1 MKDRCGRIA
10 QSLIAWFEKN
20 KRDLPFRRTKDP
32 YQIWISEI
40 MAQQTR
46 IAALIPYFERF
57 TKQFP
62 TVEALAAAE
71 EEEVLKAW
79 QGLGYY
85 ARARNLHKAAQK
97 MVAECGGKVP
107 ENPEQLRKMPGI
119 GAYTAGAVL
128 SIAYGQKEPAVDGNA
143 TRVFARIEEIYEDV
157 LKPQTIRQITD
168 IIRDMMPDGQAGA
181 LTEAIMEL
189 GALVCLPQT
198 PQCQVCPVR
207 CECKAYQHGKT
218 ETLPFRSGPKPKKEE
233 HRLILLAE
241 DEQGRILMRKRS
253 ERLLHNLWE
262 YVNLPV
268 QPTQQ
273 ALDALGLQMLEQREI
288 GKAQHVF
295 THIIWHMQG
304 VYAKVQNA
312 PVPEDYEWVPKE
324 EIETKALPTAL
335 SVFTKW
341 GRKNLWNQ

>member
-1 MKDRCGRIA
+1 MKDRYGRIA

-143 TRVFARIEEIYEDV
+143 TRGFCADR
-157 LKPQTIRQITD
+157 
-168 IIRDMMPDGQAGA
+168 G
-181 LTEAIMEL
+181 
-189 GALVCLPQT
+189 
-198 PQCQVCPVR
+198 
-207 CECKAYQHGKT
+207 
-218 ETLPFRSGPKPKKEE
+218 
-233 HRLILLAE
+233 
-241 DEQGRILMRKRS
+241 
-253 ERLLHNLWE
+253 NL
-262 YVNLPV
+262 
-268 QPTQQ
+268 
-273 ALDALGLQMLEQREI
+273 
-288 GKAQHVF
+288 
-295 THIIWHMQG
+295 
-304 VYAKVQNA
+304 
-312 PVPEDYEWVPKE
+312 
-324 EIETKALPTAL
+324 
-335 SVFTKW
+335 
-341 GRKNLWNQ
+341 

>member
-1 MKDRCGRIA
+1 MKERYKEIA
-10 QSLIAWFEKN
+10 QSLIGWFEEN

-32 YQIWISEI
+32 YQIWVSEI

-62 TVEALAAAE
+62 TVQALAAAE

-85 ARARNLHKAAQK
+85 ARARNLHRAARK
-97 MVAECGGKVP
+97 MVEECDGRVP
-107 ENPEQLRKMPGI
+107 DDPETLRKMPGI

-157 LKPQTIRQITD
+157 LKPKTIRQVTD
-168 IIRDMMPDGQAGA
+168 LIREMMPEGQAGV

-198 PQCQVCPVR
+198 PQCRICPV
-207 CECKAYQHGKT
+207 CSACKAYLHGKT
-218 ETLPFRSGPKPKKEE
+218 EILPFRSGPKPKKEE
-233 HRLILLAE
+233 HRLILLVE
-241 DEQGRILMRKRS
+241 DGLGRILMRKRS

-262 YVNLPV
+262 YINLPL
-268 QPTQQ
+268 QAPEQ
-273 ALDALGLQMLEQREI
+273 ALDALGLQMQDQRKI
-288 GKAQHVF
+288 GQAQHVF

-304 VYAKVQNA
+304 IYAKVYNA
-312 PVPEDYEWVPKE
+312 PAPEDYEWVEKE
-324 EIETKALPTAL
+324 EIEAKTLPTAL
-335 SVFTKW
+335 AVFTRW
-341 GRKNLWNQ
+341 GAKNLWRK